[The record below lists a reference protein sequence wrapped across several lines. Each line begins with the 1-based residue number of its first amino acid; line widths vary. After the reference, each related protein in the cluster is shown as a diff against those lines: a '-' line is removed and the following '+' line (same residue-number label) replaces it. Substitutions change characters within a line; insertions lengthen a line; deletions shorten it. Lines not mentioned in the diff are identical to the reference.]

1 MFTSKDYVPPIRKVG
16 FIRINGRLVRDTRGR
31 EVEVRSVVKGDSLA
45 KFPRSVGFIGFHK
58 WS

>member
-1 MFTSKDYVPPIRKVG
+1 MFTSKDYTPKKRTVP

-31 EVEVRSVVKGDSLA
+31 EVEVRSNVKGDSLV
-45 KFPRSVGFIGFHK
+45 KFNNSYPIGFHK